1 MTLFEPLSPKNMP
14 ERGRKM
20 ENTRIKRKW
29 RHRWLFIAD
38 EEIVE
43 EVKNKFE
50 EGENDSSDDEIEV
63 KLPKISNSEAFAAL
77 KAFLVATNNYPP
89 LTSIRSFKLFRN
101 EVVLLMRNG
110 GWVSLGSNPLS
121 EFNMKLRPKGM
132 VSCFLSSLCFGL
144 WVVFFVKERL
154 WLSLNEF
161 RESKPRVLCMSTPS
175 SHPHSQND
183 QGEGTG

>member
-1 MTLFEPLSPKNMP
+1 MMP
-14 ERGRKM
+14 PAERLNLDS
-20 ENTRIKRKW
+20 EAFNKW
-29 RHRWLFIAD
+29 VAVDDFVPTGPSGTD